1 MKERIL
7 SALKTRYSHLGFG
20 KEALDGVAAALA
32 KSVAD
37 ESQIETAVS
46 GVEDLLRVFQS
57 DADRA
62 RTEYNALKGQLEQL
76 KADAEASSA
85 AGGGQGK
92 KDEPDIQKMI
102 EDAIAAQVTPL
113 QEKLSAYEVKEAKDA
128 RSAMIE
134 RMVKELGISD
144 ERAKE
149 GFSIPDDM
157 DEAGIK
163 TYLSM
168 VREHEVARGLP
179 GGGHFPLSGNGEV
192 SKEEADSIAAKM
204 C

>member
-7 SALKTRYSHLGFG
+7 SALKTRYSHLGFS

-62 RTEYNALKGQLEQL
+62 RTEYNALKNQLEQL
-76 KADAEASSA
+76 KANAEASSA

-102 EDAIAAQVTPL
+102 EDAIAAKVTPL
-113 QEKLSAYEVKEAKDA
+113 QEKLSAYEAKEAKDA

-157 DEAGIK
+157 DEAEIK

-179 GGGHFPLSGNGEV
+179 GSGYFPLSGNGEV